1 MRRVLGI
8 RPLIPSECNELASSS
23 HARWLFSARRA
34 RSIIVHFRLA
44 SFSIRALVSGTWAEQ
59 CVTSQ
64 RKSTHAARGTKITC
78 IETHGPVT
86 RFSFTSVEH
95 RRFTW
100 LCVTGGERSRSLS
113 LRHLRAEKRG
123 LGRSCSHER
132 NSSRQVN
139 LPRGSFDPPPSVHG
153 GYEGRKSTLLPSLEE
168 LSRISICLSALRR
181 AFSSRCT
188 RQQGTCGY
196 LEKCF
201 LLNYCESFRYDKV
214 SPRKSFDCWKIPCKY

>member
-1 MRRVLGI
+1 MRRVFGI
-8 RPLIPSECNELASSS
+8 RPLIPSECNELVSSS

-153 GYEGRKSTLLPSLEE
+153 GATKEENQHCYPHSKSCHVSRFAFRLCDERSPRVALASKVRVGTLKNVS
-168 LSRISICLSALRR
+168 SWTIAKVFAMIKFLR
-181 AFSSRCT
+181 
-188 RQQGTCGY
+188 G
-196 LEKCF
+196 
-201 LLNYCESFRYDKV
+201 KV
-214 SPRKSFDCWKIPCKY
+214 STAGNSL